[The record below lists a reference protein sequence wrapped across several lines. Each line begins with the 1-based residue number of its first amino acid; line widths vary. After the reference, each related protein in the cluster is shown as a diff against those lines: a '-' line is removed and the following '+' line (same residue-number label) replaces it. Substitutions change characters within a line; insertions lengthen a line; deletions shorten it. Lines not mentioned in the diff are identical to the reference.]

1 MPWFIRWIDDS
12 RIAGVQSTQPVDEG
26 AGFRGAFSG
35 RFTDWMVPNERMDI
49 SFDEESSN
57 GRYTGLQREFCSPP
71 EVQDTFFWICGRSFG
86 MDERPTLVENSS
98 SEFFRNIDGIQVGR
112 AEGGDKEHEL
122 QIRHSGMLDIKR
134 LHIPVI
140 IDRDGD

>member
-1 MPWFIRWIDDS
+1 
-12 RIAGVQSTQPVDEG
+12 
-26 AGFRGAFSG
+26 
-35 RFTDWMVPNERMDI
+35 
-49 SFDEESSN
+49 
-57 GRYTGLQREFCSPP
+57 
-71 EVQDTFFWICGRSFG
+71 
-86 MDERPTLVENSS
+86 MDERPTLVEYSLA
-98 SEFFRNIDGIQVGR
+98 EIFRNIDGIQVGR

>member
-1 MPWFIRWIDDS
+1 
-12 RIAGVQSTQPVDEG
+12 
-26 AGFRGAFSG
+26 
-35 RFTDWMVPNERMDI
+35 
-49 SFDEESSN
+49 
-57 GRYTGLQREFCSPP
+57 
-71 EVQDTFFWICGRSFG
+71 

-98 SEFFRNIDGIQVGR
+98 PEIFRNIDGIQVGR
-112 AEGGDKEHEL
+112 AEGCDKEHEL